1 MKMFNYMKHVALLI
15 VTIAISLQSFGQVPI
30 SPYYPEPLSMK
41 PSPITFVEFNH
52 IAWHLDPFMSK
63 EFSMSP
69 EPDKVK
75 INKNNYGTLTR
86 TYIENTVG
94 TTPQRLN
101 FEFEVFVMEG
111 HKIVIK
117 SVNITGDIEPLLW
130 FYVIYWPTKVG
141 VEQLRNEKNAIT
153 YYYMDKAIFNGNQ
166 ISINNTTL
174 IDHNKFITDF
184 ESKKISPQTRE
195 ETNKVGILDVRTER
209 GAPSPRNDNATSYET
224 NTIKIERKTS
234 TYVVVKRNDKY
245 TSDELSNSDLLQVSN
260 LLNKPYYRN
269 GNYEVVAVEVFEDGV
284 LTQRTI
290 TSAARKR

>member
-1 MKMFNYMKHVALLI
+1 MKKVLLLI
-15 VTIAISLQSFGQVPI
+15 TFVTLVFQGFTQVPI

-63 EFSMSP
+63 EFTMSP

-75 INKNNYGTLTR
+75 INENNYGTLTR
-86 TYIENTVG
+86 TYIENTIG

-130 FYVIYWPTKVG
+130 FYVVYWPTKVG
-141 VEQLRNEKNAIT
+141 VEQLRNERNAVT
-153 YYYMDKAIFNGNQ
+153 YYYMDKAVFNGNQ

-174 IDHNKFITDF
+174 SDHNKFIAEF
-184 ESKKISPQTRE
+184 ESKKITSQTGQ

-209 GAPSPRNDNATSYET
+209 GAPSPRNDNAASYET
-224 NTIKIERKTS
+224 KPIKIERKTS

-245 TSDELSNSDLLQVSN
+245 TSDELSNDDLLQVSK

-269 GNYEVVAVEVFEDGV
+269 GSYEVVATEVFEDGK
-284 LTQRTI
+284 LTKRTI